1 VRARRRLT
9 VVAAGALLVA
19 APATQARVPQLVY
32 ALPGSNRIVTSA
44 LDGNVVHRFLQ
55 GAENRYG
62 LSSRTLAVFYRDA
75 AHAQDYVL
83 VYDAAT
89 GARHALIRNAFQPAV
104 LADGSVAFW
113 PDRDGIRDP
122 QQNSV
127 WLWAARTHEIHR
139 VVQFADG
146 AGAAGIQ
153 SGIPAPRVLST
164 SFSEDGRRMA
174 LAEGNDVDALRYD
187 VWAVNVA
194 TGVAHRITTRNLALA
209 PAISPRG
216 DRIAYVRESASCPDG
231 FRAASLLVARFDG
244 RGGATRLLAGS
255 CGTRFTEVWWIGSRW
270 LVVRRT
276 RSTLGGL
283 TDDLV
288 LYDRARR
295 RLRTIDARGG
305 VGAVS
310 VSSTLRR
317 VAYERNIS
325 GAPIV
330 LWSLATGKRRRL
342 VTGAALPRLGG
353 DRTQ

>member
-1 VRARRRLT
+1 VLVRRLA
-9 VVAAGALLVA
+9 VAATLSLVGATA
-19 APATQARVPQLVY
+19 ASARVPQLVY
-32 ALPGSNRIVTSA
+32 VVPGTHRVVTSA
-44 LDGNVVHRFLQ
+44 LDGNVVHRFLE
-55 GAENRYG
+55 GSEDRYS
-62 LSSRTLAVFYRDA
+62 LSSGTLAVFYRDL

-83 VYDAAT
+83 VYDAAS
-89 GARHALIRNAFQPAV
+89 GRRRLLIRNAFQPAV
-104 LADGSVAFW
+104 LGNGDVAFW

-122 QQNSV
+122 QENSV
-127 WLWAARTHEIHR
+127 WLWEARGGRIRR
-139 VVQFADG
+139 VLQFANG
-146 AGAAGIQ
+146 RGSPGIQ
-153 SGIPAPRVLST
+153 SGIPAPRILST

-187 VWAVNVA
+187 VWTVDVA
-194 TGVAHRITTRNLALA
+194 SGAAQRLTARNLALA

-216 DRIAYVRESASCPDG
+216 DLVAYVRESASCPDG

-255 CGTRFTEVWWIGSRW
+255 CATRFTQVWWIGTRW

-276 RSTLGGL
+276 RSTSGGL

-310 VSSTLRR
+310 VSSSLRR
-317 VAYERNIS
+317 VAYERNVT
-325 GAPIV
+325 GEPIV
-330 LWSLATGKRRRL
+330 LWSLANGKRRRI
-342 VTGAALPRLGG
+342 VRDAALPELAG